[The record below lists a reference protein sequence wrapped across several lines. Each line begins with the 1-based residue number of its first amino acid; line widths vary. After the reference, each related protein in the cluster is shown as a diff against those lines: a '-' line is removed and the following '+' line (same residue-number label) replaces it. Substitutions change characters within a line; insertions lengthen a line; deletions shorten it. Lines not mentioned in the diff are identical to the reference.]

1 MTFNYRYMYM
11 YMLPPQNCVNKL
23 AIYTHNHHVH
33 VAQTAET
40 NYCKRV
46 IVNSNSYTENYRRYD
61 NTHN

>member
-1 MTFNYRYMYM
+1 MYM